1 MGLRCLAF
9 AMITD
14 LGIPGKIVTVTHEDV
29 IRAATLI
36 EPEMTKILIEL
47 LERLEFNLIKIDIH
61 NLEFPSDSNL
71 IFPLMKRNESKTDT
85 NNTATDY

>member
-1 MGLRCLAF
+1 MSTVPEVIAARHMGLRCLAF

-47 LERLEFNLIKIDIH
+47 LERLEFPN
-61 NLEFPSDSNL
+61 
-71 IFPLMKRNESKTDT
+71 
-85 NNTATDY
+85 